1 MTMRNM
7 FHTLLVSWSLILW
20 GCDYVAQQG
29 QDALVENLQTLQE
42 WQWSLNEG
50 KDILRYLQSSPAHH
64 RVLESSD
71 ESPCEWGAV
80 FSLKENDITYS
91 LWPMP
96 SYGVTKLFVE
106 LDWKMREYVFNYKP
120 TEQFN
125 TMITY
130 WEWVIIYYPNVL
142 NSHLNFLFWQQ

>member
-1 MTMRNM
+1 MRNV
-7 FHTLLVSWSLILW
+7 FNTLLVSWSLILW

-29 QDALVENLQTLQE
+29 QDALVANLQTLQE

-64 RVLESSD
+64 RVLD
-71 ESPCEWGAV
+71 PGNDSPCEWGAF

-96 SYGVTKLFVE
+96 SNGVTKLFIE
-106 LDWKMREYVFNYKP
+106 SDWMMREYVFAYEP

-125 TMITY
+125 TMIIY
-130 WEWVIIYYPNVL
+130 WKKWTIIYDPNVL
-142 NSHLNFLFWQQ
+142 IKHTTFLLWQ